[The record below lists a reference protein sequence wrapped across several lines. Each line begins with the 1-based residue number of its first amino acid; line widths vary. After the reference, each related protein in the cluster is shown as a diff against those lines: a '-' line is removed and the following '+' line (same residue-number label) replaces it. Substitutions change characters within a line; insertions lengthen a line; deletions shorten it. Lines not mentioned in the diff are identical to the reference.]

1 MPKMACMT
9 FAEIK
14 KLRKLADVL
23 HSGTL
28 NKKKLANAAR
38 AIKRL
43 TKNKRRSCHVI

>member
-1 MPKMACMT
+1 MAVKKSCMT
-9 FAEIK
+9 PKDMA

-28 NKKKLANAAR
+28 SKKRLANAAR

-43 TKNKRRSCHVI
+43 TKNKRRGC